1 MQISRVV
8 EKTVSGFKTIPAAMA
23 AIVVSGACSLA
34 WATTGLAAEEPLS
47 DASRQEKAAL
57 IFTYL
62 TGAMPD
68 GSPQS
73 IQDYLKSSELIDE
86 FKYAAAEL
94 YGENDPKIVPWLYL
108 TAMDRYRLAG
118 ILASDDE
125 RVSYHELRKLANEG
139 GGKKLIAPN
148 VGIDSYWTQP
158 GSAYSVRVLRK
169 TYMRDATRKFTEMA
183 EIFENAGNPEAQ
195 AMARIY
201 QADFQLLQ
209 DWGAPF
215 ANYRQAQELLRLA
228 GIPEERIETFFGRAQ
243 LIPANRFHLT
253 LDEAIENQEAELA
266 ARTQADNP
274 ARQAPYFAWDASVL
288 TVRAPLP
295 IESLNAARETYEPF
309 DLRFRLSARGDVR
322 AVNVVAATDSSE
334 EQNENLVREAAYD
347 LHFRP
352 ALENGRGQ
360 PQSGLH
366 MRFHL
371 PGEVK

>member
-1 MQISRVV
+1 MQISRAI
-8 EKTVSGFKTIPAAMA
+8 EMTISGCKTFRAAMA
-23 AIVVSGACSLA
+23 AMVISAACSLA
-34 WATTGLAAEEPLS
+34 LITPGLAADEPLS
-47 DASRQEKAAL
+47 DASRQEKAAR
-57 IFTYL
+57 IFTFL
-62 TGAMPD
+62 TGATPD

-73 IQDYLKSSELIDE
+73 VPDYLKASQLIDQLE
-86 FKYAAAEL
+86 YAAADQ
-94 YGENDPKIVPWLYL
+94 YGENDPKMAPWLYF

-125 RVSYHELRKLANEG
+125 RVGYHELRKMANEG
-139 GGKKLIAPN
+139 GGKKLIAPSR
-148 VGIDSYWTQP
+148 GIYSYWTQA
-158 GSAYSVRVLRK
+158 GLASSVRDLRK
-169 TYMRDATRKFTEMA
+169 THMKEATRKFTEMV

-201 QADFQLLQ
+201 QADFQLLYNR
-209 DWGAPF
+209 GTPF
-215 ANYRQAQELLRLA
+215 ANYRQAQELLRQA
-228 GIPEERIETFFGRAQ
+228 GIPEERIETFFGRPQ

-266 ARTQADNP
+266 ARTQADDP

-322 AVNVVAATDSSE
+322 AVNVVSATDSGTG
-334 EQNENLVREAAYD
+334 QYRNLVREAAYD

-360 PQSGLH
+360 PQSGLY

-371 PGEVK
+371 PGEVN